1 MNVTN
6 VIGWH
11 LIEKMIKVY
20 NERTN
25 ENHEI
30 EANNIKELA
39 KKLNISLN
47 EFLVTINNEIAIE
60 DSKLKDKDE
69 VKFLSVISG
78 G

>member
-1 MNVTN
+1 
-6 VIGWH
+6 
-11 LIEKMIKVY
+11 MIKVF

-25 ENHEI
+25 ENHEV
-30 EANNIKELA
+30 EARTVKELA
-39 KKLNISLN
+39 EKLNISLN

>member
-1 MNVTN
+1 MKINA
-6 VIGWH
+6 
-11 LIEKMIKVY
+11 Y

-30 EANNIKELA
+30 EARTIKELA
-39 KKLNISLN
+39 NKLNINLN
-47 EFLVTINNEIAIE
+47 EFLITVNGEIAIE
-60 DSKLKDKDE
+60 DFKLKDNDQ

>member
-1 MNVTN
+1 
-6 VIGWH
+6 
-11 LIEKMIKVY
+11 MIKVF

-25 ENHEI
+25 ETHKV
-30 EANNIKELA
+30 EANTVKELA
-39 KKLNISLN
+39 EKLNISLN

>member
-1 MNVTN
+1 M
-6 VIGWH
+6 
-11 LIEKMIKVY
+11 KIKVY

-25 ENHEI
+25 KNHEI
-30 EANNIKELA
+30 ESKTIRELA
-39 KKLNISLN
+39 NKLDINLN

>member
-1 MNVTN
+1 
-6 VIGWH
+6 
-11 LIEKMIKVY
+11 MIKAY
-20 NERTN
+20 NEKTN
-25 ENHEI
+25 ENYEV
-30 EANNIKELA
+30 EVKTIKELA

>member
-1 MNVTN
+1 
-6 VIGWH
+6 
-11 LIEKMIKVY
+11 MIKVL

-25 ENHEI
+25 ENHEV
-30 EANNIKELA
+30 EADTVKELA
-39 KKLNISLN
+39 EKLNISLN

-60 DSKLKDKDE
+60 DSKLKDKDK

>member
-1 MNVTN
+1 
-6 VIGWH
+6 
-11 LIEKMIKVY
+11 MIKVY

-30 EANNIKELA
+30 EATTIKELA
-39 KKLNISLN
+39 KKLEINLN
-47 EFLVTINNEIAIE
+47 EFLITINNEIAIE
-60 DSKLKDKDE
+60 DSELKDKDE